1 MLIPMGVNQLW
12 VSDITYIPFWLNPET
27 GAYDFC
33 YLSLITDYYSK
44 EIIGYSVGPTLETR
58 YSMEALEMAV
68 RHVAD
73 VKALAGTLIHH
84 SDRGVQYASLEYTG
98 RLKELGIRISMTESG
113 DPKDNAVAERV
124 NNTIKNEL
132 LKGMEFTGIGE
143 VAAAVKAAVDFY
155 NNERP
160 HMSLDGMT
168 PSEASLLTGEI
179 RKRWTSYREKA
190 IKEAAA

>member
-1 MLIPMGVNQLW
+1 MGVNQLW

-27 GAYDFC
+27 GACDFC